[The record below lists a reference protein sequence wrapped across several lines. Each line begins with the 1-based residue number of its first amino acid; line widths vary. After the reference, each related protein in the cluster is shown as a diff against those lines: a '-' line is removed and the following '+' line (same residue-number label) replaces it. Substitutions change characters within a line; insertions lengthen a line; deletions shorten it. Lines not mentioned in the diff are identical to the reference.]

1 MRKINKKIEFKI
13 AADGSSASGKTT
25 GGKLIAKK
33 LKMKFLSSG
42 ALYRFCALKT
52 LENKNTYNVKFINK
66 IANSITLK
74 KLQNKKLYSPEVAK
88 LSSIIAKKPYVRKAL
103 KGFQKNFIKKS
114 KLVVVEGRDI
124 GSKIMPNADLKLFFT
139 CSTKEKA
146 KRRLKEF
153 KSLNKKITLKQVE
166 KALIQ
171 RDKEDTKRKIS
182 PLIMT
187 KNAVLVDTTKL
198 TIKQMEAKLTNLVKN
213 SIKKNMEIYKDL
225 SSPASQQF
233 EKLLNSQLSKNKIE
247 EGKIIE
253 GKITKITDKYVF
265 LFIPGLKS
273 EPVIDIN
280 EMKMIGMQDK
290 VVEGAEVSVLLE
302 KIEDKN
308 GDVVVS
314 AQKAQKIKGWYE
326 LEKAYED
333 NQSINGKITSKC
345 KGGVIVEHI
354 ETGSLMFCPG
364 SQISDKPMKS
374 VDHLIGVEQKFA
386 IIKLDKVRGNACVS
400 RRQIVSSHKKEDKA
414 KIIEKFKVGDIIKD
428 AVVKGY
434 SSFGCFFEV
443 NNEIDVLVHLQEIS
457 YSRVNHPDEIFNIGE
472 KHDLKVISID
482 MEKLQIGCSIK
493 QLSPD
498 PFEHIS
504 NYEIGK
510 PYKVKVVKI
519 TDYGC
524 FCELEP
530 GLSTLLHSSEISW
543 TKKNISPK
551 KLFKVGDQID
561 CVITEIDKD
570 KRRVAISHRLT
581 NENPYTTLE
590 NKYPVG
596 SDIDGVVTS
605 ANEYALYVKLGDF
618 DIDGFL
624 HSNDLSYS
632 GKPEDELKKHKK
644 GEKLKVRVLEI
655 KKEEQK
661 VRVGLKQLEK
671 DPFDFFKGKKVND
684 IITVQVVSSDSKGLM
699 VKPEGCDLEFLIKK
713 SQIAVSAADA
723 RPSRFVGGERIDSA
737 IAEIN
742 FDKRKVNLSIKL
754 LEELQNKEAVDKF
767 SSPLSGKNLPFSS
780 LSEKLDDKKK
790 KETE

>member
-1 MRKINKKIEFKI
+1 
-13 AADGSSASGKTT
+13 
-25 GGKLIAKK
+25 
-33 LKMKFLSSG
+33 
-42 ALYRFCALKT
+42 
-52 LENKNTYNVKFINK
+52 
-66 IANSITLK
+66 
-74 KLQNKKLYSPEVAK
+74 
-88 LSSIIAKKPYVRKAL
+88 
-103 KGFQKNFIKKS
+103 
-114 KLVVVEGRDI
+114 
-124 GSKIMPNADLKLFFT
+124 
-139 CSTKEKA
+139 
-146 KRRLKEF
+146 
-153 KSLNKKITLKQVE
+153 
-166 KALIQ
+166 
-171 RDKEDTKRKIS
+171 
-182 PLIMT
+182 
-187 KNAVLVDTTKL
+187 
-198 TIKQMEAKLTNLVKN
+198 
-213 SIKKNMEIYKDL
+213 MEIYKDL
-225 SSPASQQF
+225 SLPATQQF

-290 VVEGAEVSVLLE
+290 IEEGATVPVLLE
-302 KIEDKN
+302 RIEDKN
-308 GDVVVS
+308 GDVIVS
-314 AQKAQKIKGWYE
+314 AQKAQKIKGWYK
-326 LEKAYED
+326 LEKAYEE

-345 KGGVIVEHI
+345 KGGVIVEHL

-374 VDHLIGVEQKFA
+374 IDHLIGVEQKFA
-386 IIKLDKVRGNACVS
+386 IIKLDKIRGNACVS

-414 KIIEKFKVGDIIKD
+414 KIIEKFKVGDIIKN

-504 NYEIGK
+504 NYETGK

-543 TKKNISPK
+543 TKKNIYPK

-561 CVITEIDKD
+561 CVITEIDKE

-581 NENPYTTLE
+581 TENPYTTLQK
-590 NKYPVG
+590 KYPIG
-596 SDIDGVVTS
+596 SEINGTVIS
-605 ANEYALYVKLGDF
+605 ANEYAIYIKLGEF

-624 HSNDLSYS
+624 HSNDLSYT
-632 GKPEDELKKHKK
+632 GKPEDELKKYKK
-644 GEKLKVRVLEI
+644 GDKLKVKILEI
-655 KKEEQK
+655 KIEEQK

-671 DPFDFFKGKKVND
+671 DPFDWFKNKKVND
-684 IITVQVVSSDSKGLM
+684 TITVQVTSSDNKGLI

-723 RPSRFVGGERIDSA
+723 RPSRFVGGERIDAA
-737 IAEIN
+737 IAELNI
-742 FDKRKVNLSIKL
+742 DKRKVNLSIKL

>member
-1 MRKINKKIEFKI
+1 
-13 AADGSSASGKTT
+13 
-25 GGKLIAKK
+25 
-33 LKMKFLSSG
+33 
-42 ALYRFCALKT
+42 
-52 LENKNTYNVKFINK
+52 
-66 IANSITLK
+66 
-74 KLQNKKLYSPEVAK
+74 
-88 LSSIIAKKPYVRKAL
+88 
-103 KGFQKNFIKKS
+103 
-114 KLVVVEGRDI
+114 
-124 GSKIMPNADLKLFFT
+124 
-139 CSTKEKA
+139 
-146 KRRLKEF
+146 
-153 KSLNKKITLKQVE
+153 
-166 KALIQ
+166 
-171 RDKEDTKRKIS
+171 
-182 PLIMT
+182 
-187 KNAVLVDTTKL
+187 
-198 TIKQMEAKLTNLVKN
+198 
-213 SIKKNMEIYKDL
+213 MEIYKDL

-265 LFIPGLKS
+265 LFIHGLKS

-290 VVEGAEVSVLLE
+290 VVEGATVSVLLE

-374 VDHLIGVEQKFA
+374 IDHLIGVEQKFA

-414 KIIEKFKVGDIIKD
+414 KIIEKFNVGDIIKD

-530 GLSTLLHSSEISW
+530 GLTSLLHSSELSW
-543 TKKNISPK
+543 SKKAASAK
-551 KLFKVGDQID
+551 KLFKIGDEID
-561 CVITEIDKD
+561 CIITEIDKE
-570 KRRVAISHRLT
+570 KRRVAISYRLT
-581 NENPYTTLE
+581 QENPYEKLE
-590 NKYPVG
+590 KESPVG
-596 SDIDGVVTS
+596 SSIEGKIS
-605 ANEYALYVKLGDF
+605 SMNEYAIYLKF
-618 DIDGFL
+618 DKFEIESFL
-624 HSNDLSYS
+624 HSNDLSYT
-632 GKPEDELKKHKK
+632 GNPEEELKKYKK
-644 GEKLKVRVLEI
+644 GDQLKVKILEI
-655 KKEEQK
+655 KKDDQK
-661 VRVGLKQLEK
+661 VRVGLKQMQK
-671 DPFDFFKGKKVND
+671 DPIEWFNGKKVND
-684 IITVQVVSSDSKGLM
+684 IITVKVISSTVKGLV
-699 VKPEGCDLEFLIKK
+699 VKPEGCDLDFLIKK
-713 SQIAVSAADA
+713 SQIAMSASDA
-723 RPSRFVGGERIDSA
+723 RPSRFVGGERIDAA
-737 IAEIN
+737 ISELN
-742 FDKRKVNLSIKL
+742 FEKRKLSLSIKL
-754 LEELQNKEAVDKF
+754 LEEIMNAKAIKEH

-780 LSEKLDDKKK
+780 LSEQLDDKKK
-790 KETE
+790 NKEKD